1 MKAVI
6 VILILSLFARELWQM
21 ITAIENNAKPTKIL
35 TPCFY
40 ACVIAILA
48 KFVGNLLTTM

>member
-1 MKAVI
+1 MKVI
-6 VILILSLFARELWQM
+6 IVALIVFLFLREIVKM
-21 ITAIENNAKPTKIL
+21 TIAIENNAKPAKIL